1 MKYIT
6 PEEAEKFVPTP
17 HSFQFMRMKDVAYFT
32 FIPSKRGPGW
42 EDVIYYLPRLKNL
55 YKKLK
60 GKGDSWIYILS
71 NESQPGMYKI
81 GYTSQEDVET
91 RVKQLSR
98 STSVATPFFLE
109 WAFKCFNAGKLEQ
122 EIQIRTAVAELEQE
136 IHDKLRGHRIS
147 SNKEFFAI
155 SLNEARETIENLGQK
170 YI

>member
-1 MKYIT
+1 MEYIT
-6 PEEAEKFVPTP
+6 AKESEKFVPIH
-17 HSFQFMRMKDVAYFT
+17 HSFKYMRLKDIAYYT
-32 FIPSKRGPGW
+32 FIPSKRGPKW
-42 EDVIYYLPRLKNL
+42 EDVVYYLPRLKNL
-55 YKKLK
+55 YKTLK
-60 GKGDSWIYILS
+60 GKGDSWVYILS

-122 EIQIRTAVAELEQE
+122 EI
-136 IHDKLRGHRIS
+136 HDKLRGYRIS
-147 SNKEFFAI
+147 NNKEFFAV
-155 SLNEARETIENLGQK
+155 SLNEARETIEDLGQK

>member
-122 EIQIRTAVAELEQE
+122 EI
-136 IHDKLRGHRIS
+136 HDKLRGHRIS

-155 SLNEARETIENLGQK
+155 SLNEARETIEDLGQK

>member
-1 MKYIT
+1 MNYIT
-6 PEEAEKFVPTP
+6 PQEAKNFVPIP
-17 HSFQFMRMKDVAYFT
+17 HSFKYMSLRDIAYYT
-32 FIPSKRGPGW
+32 FIPSEKKPGW
-42 EDVIYYLPRLKNL
+42 EDVVYYLPRLKNL
-55 YKKLK
+55 YKTRK
-60 GKGDSWIYILS
+60 GEGDSWIYILS

-81 GYTSQEDVET
+81 GYTSQDNVET

-122 EIQIRTAVAELEQE
+122 EIHE
-136 IHDKLRGHRIS
+136 KLKGHRIS

-155 SLNEARETIENLGQK
+155 SLNEARETIEDLGQK

>member
-6 PEEAEKFVPTP
+6 PEESEKFVPTP
-17 HSFQFMRMKDVAYFT
+17 HSFQHMRMKDVAYFT

-122 EIQIRTAVAELEQE
+122 EI
-136 IHDKLRGHRIS
+136 HDKLRGHRIS

>member
-1 MKYIT
+1 MNYIT
-6 PEEAEKFVPTP
+6 PQEAKNFVPIP
-17 HSFQFMRMKDVAYFT
+17 HSFKYMNLRDIAYYT
-32 FIPSKRGPGW
+32 FITSERKPGW
-42 EDVIYYLPRLKNL
+42 EDVVYYLPRLKNL
-55 YKKLK
+55 YKTRK
-60 GKGDSWIYILS
+60 GEGDSWIYILS

-81 GYTSQEDVET
+81 GYTSQDNVET

-122 EIQIRTAVAELEQE
+122 EIHE
-136 IHDKLRGHRIS
+136 KLKGHRIS

-155 SLNEARETIENLGQK
+155 SLNEARETIEDLGQK